1 MTWTAVLPNLHR
13 IAISKIVGIWLS
25 MTPTEGAVE
34 QSLLDASGGSVFI
47 IGPSRHFRD

>member
-25 MTPTEGAVE
+25 MTPTEGAVDRWTRAAGAC
-34 QSLLDASGGSVFI
+34 L
-47 IGPSRHFRD
+47 